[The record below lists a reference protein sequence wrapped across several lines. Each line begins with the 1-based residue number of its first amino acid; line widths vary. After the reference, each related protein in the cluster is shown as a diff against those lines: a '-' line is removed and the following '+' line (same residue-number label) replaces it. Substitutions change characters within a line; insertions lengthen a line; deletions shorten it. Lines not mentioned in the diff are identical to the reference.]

1 MKRISFIMAMFA
13 LCVGSAWTQKY
24 HPFVEEGKEWVV
36 LCGNGFIHL
45 RIYTMKGDTVINGT
59 IWKKSGCRFYSRR
72 EDYREYSS
80 YSCFFRE
87 EDGKVYYLPEYD
99 SIQCYLYD
107 YDLNKTVDR
116 FYVKQDS
123 VGFLFMDMNLE
134 EGDTCNTWS
143 MWPGT
148 TGMQYYPK
156 STAYKVE
163 WVEYNGQVR
172 KKINM
177 KYAKKGMTWVE
188 GIASFNGYPW
198 ENDGDLDWGDVAYLV
213 LCRTPNEV
221 LYKGDYYYDEAIEF
235 YENLKLSIR
244 VPQREENPMLHDLQ
258 GRRLTAEPRHGVF
271 IKDGRKVMK

>member
-1 MKRISFIMAMFA
+1 MFA
-13 LCVGSAWTQKY
+13 LCVGSALAQKY
-24 HPFVEEGKEWVV
+24 HPFVEEGKEWIV
-36 LCGNGFIHL
+36 LRGDMGDTY

-59 IWKKSGCRFYSRR
+59 TWKKSGFRDYRWW
-72 EDYREYSS
+72 DYREFSS
-80 YSCFFRE
+80 FSGFFRE
-87 EDGKVYYLPEYD
+87 EDGKVYYLPVYD

-134 EGDTCNTWS
+134 VGDTCNTWS

-163 WVEYNGQVR
+163 WVEYNGQMR

-198 ENDGDLDWGDVAYLV
+198 ENDGDLGWGDSAALA

-221 LYKGDYYYDEAIEF
+221 LYKDDLLYDGAIEF

-244 VPQREENPMLHDLQ
+244 VPQREEESAYFDLQ
-258 GRRLTAEPRHGVF
+258 GRRLREAPKRGVY
-271 IKDGRKVMK
+271 IKDGKAVVN

>member
-13 LCVGSAWTQKY
+13 LFAGNALAQKY
-24 HPFVEEGKEWVV
+24 HPFVEEGKEWIVH
-36 LCGNGFIHL
+36 CGDVTKFYQ
-45 RIYTMKGDTVINGT
+45 IYTMKGDTIINGT
-59 IWKKSGCRFYSRR
+59 TWKKSSFHRYSIDNYQDDRPF
-72 EDYREYSS
+72 
-80 YSCFFRE
+80 SCFFRE
-87 EDGKVYYLPEYD
+87 EEGKVYYLPAYD

-134 EGDTCNTWS
+134 VGDTCNTWS

-163 WVEYNGQVR
+163 WVEYNGQMR

-198 ENDGDLDWGDVAYLV
+198 ENDGDLGWGDSAALA

-221 LYKGDYYYDEAIEF
+221 LYKDDLLYDGAIEF

-244 VPQREENPMLHDLQ
+244 VPQRRKNLHISTFRGAGS
-258 GRRLTAEPRHGVF
+258 GRLRSGECISKTVKP
-271 IKDGRKVMK
+271 

>member
-1 MKRISFIMAMFA
+1 MKRISSIIAMFA
-13 LCVGSAWTQKY
+13 LCVGSALAQKY
-24 HPFVEEGKEWVV
+24 HPFVEEGKEWIV
-36 LCGNGFIHL
+36 LRGDMGDTY

-59 IWKKSGCRFYSRR
+59 TWKKSGFRDYRWW
-72 EDYREYSS
+72 DYREFSS
-80 YSCFFRE
+80 FSGFFRE
-87 EDGKVYYLPEYD
+87 EDGKVYYLPVYD

-134 EGDTCNTWS
+134 VGDTCNTWS
-143 MWPGT
+143 MWPGR
-148 TGMQYYPK
+148 GMQYYPK

-163 WVEYNGQVR
+163 WVEYNGQMR

-198 ENDGDLDWGDVAYLV
+198 ENDGDLGWGDSAALA

-221 LYKGDYYYDEAIEF
+221 LYKDDLLYDGAIEF

-244 VPQREENPMLHDLQ
+244 VPQREEESAYFDLQ
-258 GRRLTAEPRHGVF
+258 GRRLTAEPQHGVF
-271 IKDGRKVMK
+271 IKGGRKVMK

>member
-1 MKRISFIMAMFA
+1 MFA
-13 LCVGSAWTQKY
+13 LFAGNALAQKY
-24 HPFVEEGKEWVV
+24 HPFVEEGKEWIVH
-36 LCGNGFIHL
+36 CGDVKKFYQ
-45 RIYTMKGDTVINGT
+45 IYTMKGDTIINGT
-59 IWKKSGCRFYSRR
+59 TWKKSSFHRYSID
-72 EDYREYSS
+72 DYQDDRPF
-80 YSCFFRE
+80 SCFFRE
-87 EDGKVYYLPEYD
+87 EEGKVYYLPAYD
-99 SIQCYLYD
+99 SISCYLYD

-123 VGFLFMDMNLE
+123 VGFLFMDINLE
-134 EGDTCNTWS
+134 VGDTCNTWS

-163 WVEYNGQVR
+163 WVEYNGQMR

-198 ENDGDLDWGDVAYLV
+198 ENDGDLDWGGVAYLI

-244 VPQREENPMLHDLQ
+244 VPQREEESAYFDLQ
-258 GRRLTAEPRHGVF
+258 GRRLTAEPQHGVF
-271 IKDGRKVMK
+271 IKGGKKVMK

>member
-13 LCVGSAWTQKY
+13 LFAGNTLAQKY
-24 HPFVEEGKEWVV
+24 HPFVEEGKEWIVH
-36 LCGNGFIHL
+36 CGDVTKFYQ
-45 RIYTMKGDTVINGT
+45 IYTMKGDTVINGT
-59 IWKKSGCRFYSRR
+59 TWKKSGFRDYRWW
-72 EDYREYSS
+72 DYREFSS
-80 YSCFFRE
+80 FSGFFRE
-87 EDGKVYYLPEYD
+87 EDGKVYYLPVYD

-123 VGFLFMDMNLE
+123 VGFLFMDINLE
-134 EGDTCNTWS
+134 VGDTCNTWS
-143 MWPGT
+143 MWPGR
-148 TGMQYYPK
+148 GMQYYPK

-163 WVEYNGQVR
+163 WVEYNGQMR

-198 ENDGDLDWGDVAYLV
+198 ENDGDLGWGDSAALA

-221 LYKGDYYYDEAIEF
+221 LYKDDLLYDGAIEF

-244 VPQREENPMLHDLQ
+244 VPQVEENPVLHDLQ
-258 GRRLTAEPRHGVF
+258 GRRLTAEPQHGVF
-271 IKDGRKVMK
+271 IKGGKKVMK

>member
-1 MKRISFIMAMFA
+1 MKRISFIIAMFA
-13 LCVGSAWTQKY
+13 LFAGNALAQKY
-24 HPFVEEGKEWVV
+24 HPFVEEGKEWIVY
-36 LCGNGFIHL
+36 CGDAMKFYQ
-45 RIYTMKGDTVINGT
+45 IYTMKGDTIINGT
-59 IWKKSGCRFYSRR
+59 TWKKSSFHRYSIDDYQ
-72 EDYREYSS
+72 DYRPF
-80 YSCFFRE
+80 SCFFRE
-87 EDGKVYYLPEYD
+87 EEGKVYYLPEYD

-143 MWPGT
+143 MWHGT

-156 STAYKVE
+156 STAYRVTR
-163 WVEYNGQVR
+163 VEYNGHLR

-198 ENDGDLDWGDVAYLV
+198 ENDGDLEWGDVAYLV

-221 LYKGDYYYDEAIEF
+221 LYKDDLLYDGAIEF

-244 VPQREENPMLHDLQ
+244 VPQREEESAYFDLQ
-258 GRRLTAEPRHGVF
+258 GRRLTAEPQHGVF
-271 IKDGRKVMK
+271 IKGGKKVAK

>member
-1 MKRISFIMAMFA
+1 MKRISSIIAMFA
-13 LCVGSAWTQKY
+13 LCVGSALAQKY
-24 HPFVEEGKEWVV
+24 HPFVEEGKEWIV
-36 LCGNGFIHL
+36 LRGDMGDTY

-59 IWKKSGCRFYSRR
+59 TWKKSGFRDYRWW
-72 EDYREYSS
+72 DYREFSS
-80 YSCFFRE
+80 FSGFFRE
-87 EDGKVYYLPEYD
+87 EDGKVYYLPVYD

-134 EGDTCNTWS
+134 VGDTCNTWS

-163 WVEYNGQVR
+163 WVEYNGQMR

-198 ENDGDLDWGDVAYLV
+198 ENDGDLGWGDSAALA

-221 LYKGDYYYDEAIEF
+221 LYKDDLLYDGAIEF

-244 VPQREENPMLHDLQ
+244 VPQVEENPVLHDLQ
-258 GRRLTAEPRHGVF
+258 GRRLTAEPQHGVF
-271 IKDGRKVMK
+271 IKGGKKVMK

>member
-1 MKRISFIMAMFA
+1 MKRISSIIAMFA
-13 LCVGSAWTQKY
+13 LCVGSALAQKY
-24 HPFVEEGKEWVV
+24 HPFVEEGKEWIV
-36 LCGNGFIHL
+36 LRGDMGDTY

-59 IWKKSGCRFYSRR
+59 TWKKSGFRDYRWW
-72 EDYREYSS
+72 DYREFSS
-80 YSCFFRE
+80 FSGFFRE
-87 EDGKVYYLPEYD
+87 EDGKVYYLPVYD

-134 EGDTCNTWS
+134 VGDTCNTWS

-163 WVEYNGQVR
+163 WVEYNGQMR

-198 ENDGDLDWGDVAYLV
+198 ENDGDLGWGDSAALA

-221 LYKGDYYYDEAIEF
+221 LYKDDLLYDGAIEF

-244 VPQREENPMLHDLQ
+244 VPQREEESAYFDLQ
-258 GRRLTAEPRHGVF
+258 GRRLTAEPQHGVF
-271 IKDGRKVMK
+271 IKGGKKVMK

>member
-1 MKRISFIMAMFA
+1 MKRISSIIAMFA
-13 LCVGSAWTQKY
+13 LCVGSALAQKY
-24 HPFVEEGKEWVV
+24 HPFVEEGKEWIV
-36 LCGNGFIHL
+36 LRGDMGDTY

-59 IWKKSGCRFYSRR
+59 TWKKSGFRDYRWW
-72 EDYREYSS
+72 DYREFSS
-80 YSCFFRE
+80 FSGFFRE
-87 EDGKVYYLPEYD
+87 EDGKVYYLPVYD

-134 EGDTCNTWS
+134 VGDTCNTWS

-163 WVEYNGQVR
+163 WVEYNGQMR

-198 ENDGDLDWGDVAYLV
+198 ENDGDLGWGDSAALA

-221 LYKGDYYYDEAIEF
+221 LYKDDLLYDGAIEF

-244 VPQREENPMLHDLQ
+244 VPQREEESAYFDLQ
-258 GRRLTAEPRHGVF
+258 GRRLREAPKRGVY
-271 IKDGRKVMK
+271 IKDGKAVVN

>member
-1 MKRISFIMAMFA
+1 MKRISSIIAMFA
-13 LCVGSAWTQKY
+13 LCVGSALAQKY
-24 HPFVEEGKEWVV
+24 HPFVEDGKEWIV
-36 LCGNGFIHL
+36 LRGDMGDTY

-59 IWKKSGCRFYSRR
+59 TWKKSGFRDYRWW
-72 EDYREYSS
+72 DYREFSS
-80 YSCFFRE
+80 FSGFFRE
-87 EDGKVYYLPEYD
+87 EDGKVYYLPVYD

-116 FYVKQDS
+116 LYVKQDS

-134 EGDTCNTWS
+134 VGDTCNTWS

-163 WVEYNGQVR
+163 WVEYNGQMR

-198 ENDGDLDWGDVAYLV
+198 ENDGDLGWGDSAALA

-221 LYKGDYYYDEAIEF
+221 LYKDDILYDGAIEF

-244 VPQREENPMLHDLQ
+244 VPQREEESAYFDLQ
-258 GRRLTAEPRHGVF
+258 GRRLTAEPQRGVF
-271 IKDGRKVMK
+271 IKGGKKVAK

>member
-1 MKRISFIMAMFA
+1 MFA
-13 LCVGSAWTQKY
+13 LCVGSALAQKY
-24 HPFVEEGKEWVV
+24 HPFVEEGKEWIV
-36 LCGNGFIHL
+36 LRGDMGDTY

-59 IWKKSGCRFYSRR
+59 TWKKSGFRDYRWW
-72 EDYREYSS
+72 DYREFSS
-80 YSCFFRE
+80 FSGFFRE
-87 EDGKVYYLPEYD
+87 EDGKVYYLPVYD

-134 EGDTCNTWS
+134 VGDTCNTWS

-163 WVEYNGQVR
+163 WVEYNGQMR

-198 ENDGDLDWGDVAYLV
+198 ENDGDLGWGDSAALA

-221 LYKGDYYYDEAIEF
+221 LYKDDLLYDGAIEF

-244 VPQREENPMLHDLQ
+244 VPQVEENPVLHDLQ
-258 GRRLTAEPRHGVF
+258 GRRLTAEPQHGVF
-271 IKDGRKVMK
+271 IKGGKKVMK